1 MANLLCRRWEIASD
15 VQSADW
21 KGSTHSRLCA
31 HAAKEMH
38 PKRDNELAK
47 NTPESNQKP
56 LFQKYL
62 IPHLIGS
69 VDDSRSTQPTG
80 VKANC
85 FPPG

>member
-1 MANLLCRRWEIASD
+1 
-15 VQSADW
+15 
-21 KGSTHSRLCA
+21 
-31 HAAKEMH
+31 MH

-47 NTPESNQKP
+47 NTPESNKKP

-69 VDDSRSTQPTG
+69 VDDSRSTQPAG

-85 FPPG
+85 FPSG